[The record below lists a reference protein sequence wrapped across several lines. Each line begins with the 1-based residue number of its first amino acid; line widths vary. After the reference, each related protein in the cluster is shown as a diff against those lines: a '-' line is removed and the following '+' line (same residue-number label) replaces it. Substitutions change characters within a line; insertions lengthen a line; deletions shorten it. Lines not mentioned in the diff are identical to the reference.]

1 MKTDKPAGR
10 LGRSAFALWTD
21 NGRAFGL
28 GYNPRPAAHQT
39 AVSFVTP
46 AAFTIRAGNMRRGH
60 EHVAGS
66 LACAAD
72 RERRHHAERI
82 SPMALA
88 EGARD
93 VFLAIHGTRASFDC
107 DCRHIALLI
116 SIPEAALEG
125 WGQRLSK
132 LRRWNARSTP
142 HNQSNFPRGPRS
154 RLRSS
159 SSRPNSSRSSVTCSP
174 S

>member
-39 AVSFVTP
+39 AVSLVTP

-60 EHVAGS
+60 EHVAGP

-72 RERRHHAERI
+72 RERRHHAVRI

-93 VFLAIHGTRASFDC
+93 GFLVIHGSRASFY
-107 DCRHIALLI
+107 CRHIALLM
-116 SIPEAALEG
+116 SIPEAAPEG
-125 WGQRLSK
+125 RGQRLSK

-159 SSRPNSSRSSVTCSP
+159 SSRPNSFRSSVTCS
-174 S
+174 SS

>member
-1 MKTDKPAGR
+1 MKAGKPAGSF
-10 LGRSAFALWTD
+10 GRSAFAHWTE
-21 NGRAFGL
+21 NGRAFEL
-28 GYNPRPAAHQT
+28 GHNSRPAADQT
-39 AVSFVTP
+39 AVSLVTP

-60 EHVAGS
+60 EHVAGP

-93 VFLAIHGTRASFDC
+93 VFLVIHGSRAGF
-107 DCRHIALLI
+107 DCRHIALLM

-142 HNQSNFPRGPRS
+142 HNQSSFPRGPRS

>member
-1 MKTDKPAGR
+1 MKTGKPAGPF
-10 LGRSAFALWTD
+10 GRSAFAHWTE
-21 NGRAFGL
+21 NGRAFEL
-28 GYNPRPAAHQT
+28 GHNSRPAADQT
-39 AVSFVTP
+39 AVSLVTP
-46 AAFTIRAGNMRRGH
+46 AASTIRAGNMRRGH
-60 EHVAGS
+60 EHVAGP

-82 SPMALA
+82 GPMALA

-93 VFLAIHGTRASFDC
+93 VFLVIHGSRASFY
-107 DCRHIALLI
+107 CRHIALLM
-116 SIPEAALEG
+116 SIPEAAPEG
-125 WGQRLSK
+125 RGQRLSK
-132 LRRWNARSTP
+132 LRRWNSRSTP

-159 SSRPNSSRSSVTCSP
+159 SSRPNSFRSSVTCSP

>member
-1 MKTDKPAGR
+1 MKTGKPAGPF
-10 LGRSAFALWTD
+10 GRSAFAHWTE
-21 NGRAFGL
+21 NGRAFEL
-28 GYNPRPAAHQT
+28 GYNSRPAADQT
-39 AVSFVTP
+39 AVSLVTP
-46 AAFTIRAGNMRRGH
+46 AASTIRAGNMRRGH
-60 EHVAGS
+60 EHVAGP

-93 VFLAIHGTRASFDC
+93 VFLVIHGSRASF
-107 DCRHIALLI
+107 DCRHIALLM

-159 SSRPNSSRSSVTCSP
+159 SSRPNSFRSSVTCSP

>member
-1 MKTDKPAGR
+1 METDKSAGPIGRPA
-10 LGRSAFALWTD
+10 SALWTD
-21 NGRAFGL
+21 NGRALEL
-28 GYNPRPAAHQT
+28 GYNSRPVADRT
-39 AVSFVTP
+39 AVGLVTS
-46 AAFTIRAGNMRRGH
+46 AASTIRAGNMRRGH
-60 EHVAGS
+60 EYVAGP

-93 VFLAIHGTRASFDC
+93 VFLVIYGSRASF
-107 DCRHIALLI
+107 DCRHIALLM

-142 HNQSNFPRGPRS
+142 HNQSSFPRGPRS

-159 SSRPNSSRSSVTCSP
+159 PSRPNSSRSSVTCSP